1 MALDE
6 GTVAALAEHRSRPKQ
21 AEHVHTG
28 LRSDSGLVFTPTDG
42 SPVRPHSVSQGFD
55 RRIKRLGLPRIR
67 FHNLRHTSAAT

>member
-1 MALDE
+1 M
-6 GTVAALAEHRSRPKQ
+6 
-21 AEHVHTG
+21 HTG

>member
-1 MALDE
+1 MRVPWPHSQSTDPDPNRLSMCTLAY
-6 GTVAALAEHRSRPKQ
+6 VATPGWCSP
-21 AEHVHTG
+21 
-28 LRSDSGLVFTPTDG
+28 PTDG